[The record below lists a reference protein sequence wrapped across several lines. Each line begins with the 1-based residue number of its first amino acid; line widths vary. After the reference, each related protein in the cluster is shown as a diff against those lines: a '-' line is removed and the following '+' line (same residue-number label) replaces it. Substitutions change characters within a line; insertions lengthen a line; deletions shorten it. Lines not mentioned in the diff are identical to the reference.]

1 MRTASVLFA
10 LLLAA
15 PVLVQSAQAQET
27 SHFRQ
32 KNITEVIERRA
43 ADLDAIPEVYYDYWI
58 VEDDSR
64 LEARLKLYSRYGEE
78 NKGLLQLLNR
88 NDLEN
93 LRPGDTLVV
102 PTDLTL
108 DFRAYSPYP
117 RYYPGARDIEKLVIL
132 DKSIQAFAAYE
143 WGALA
148 RWGIINTGVESARTP
163 SGRFNINWKQDYR
176 ISTLS
181 PGYGSSA
188 PDAELW
194 EMYWVM
200 NIHEARGIHVHQ
212 YALPMG
218 GPASHGCVR
227 LSDPDARW
235 LYAWTDT
242 WDKTGGDHISSVG
255 ATIHEQGTIVL
266 VIGQD
271 IVGMPNPF
279 VFREDYPVLKR
290 VQLPASPYDVPA
302 GTPQQE
308 QFDRLRLQQASARP

>member
-1 MRTASVLFA
+1 MRPLLA
-10 LLLAA
+10 LLTLMLAA
-15 PVLVQSAQAQET
+15 PIARAQET

-32 KNITEVIERRA
+32 NVIAEVIERRSG
-43 ADLDAIPEVYYDYWI
+43 DLDDVPPVYYDYHVI
-58 VEDDSR
+58 ESDSR
-64 LEARLKLYSRYGEE
+64 LEARLKLYRRYGEE

-102 PTDLTL
+102 PTELTL

-117 RYYPGARDIEKLVIL
+117 RYYPGARDIEKLLVL
-132 DKSIQAFAAYE
+132 DKSIQAFGAYE
-143 WGALA
+143 WGKLT
-148 RWGIINTGVESARTP
+148 RWGIINTGTESARTP
-163 SGRFNINWKQDYR
+163 GGRFNVNWKEEYR

-200 NIHEARGIHVHQ
+200 NIHETRGIHLHQ

-242 WDKTGGDHISSVG
+242 WEKTGGEHISSVG
-255 ATIHEQGTIVL
+255 ATIHEQGTMVL
-266 VIGQD
+266 VIGHD
-271 IVGMPNPF
+271 IVGQPNPF
-279 VFREDYPVLKR
+279 VFRDEYPVIRR
-290 VQLPASPYDVPA
+290 VRLPASPYDIPA
-302 GTPQQE
+302 GTPQQQ
-308 QFDRLRLQQASARP
+308 QFDRLRG

>member
-1 MRTASVLFA
+1 MRTLLA
-10 LLLAA
+10 LLVLTLAA
-15 PVLVQSAQAQET
+15 PLARAQET
-27 SHFRQ
+27 AHFRQ
-32 KNITEVIERRA
+32 NVITEVIERRSGS
-43 ADLDAIPEVYYDYWI
+43 LDAVPVVYYDYHAI
-58 VEDDSR
+58 EDDSR
-64 LEARLKLYSRYGEE
+64 LEARLRLYRRYGEE

-117 RYYPGARDIEKLVIL
+117 RAYPGARDIEKLVVL
-132 DKSIQAFAAYE
+132 DKSIQAFGAYE
-143 WGALA
+143 WGRLK
-148 RWGIINTGVESARTP
+148 RWGIINTGTESARTP
-163 SGRFNINWKQDYR
+163 SGRFNVNWKQDYR
-176 ISTLS
+176 VSTLS

-200 NIHEARGIHVHQ
+200 NIHEARGIHLHQ

-242 WDKTGGDHISSVG
+242 WEKTGGTDISSAG
-255 ATIHEQGTIVL
+255 ATVHEQGTVVL
-266 VIGQD
+266 VIGHD
-271 IVGMPNPF
+271 IVGDPNPF
-279 VFREDYPVLKR
+279 VFREDYPVIRR
-290 VQLPASPYDVPA
+290 VRLPASPYDIPA
-302 GTPQQE
+302 GTPQQR
-308 QFDRLRLQQASARP
+308 QFDRQRRAAVQG

>member
-1 MRTASVLFA
+1 MRFVYA
-10 LLLAA
+10 LLGLLIAA
-15 PVLVQSAQAQET
+15 PLVQAQG

-32 KNITEVIERRA
+32 KHIADVIERRA
-43 ADLDAIPEVYYDYWI
+43 EALDQIPEVFYDYYV

-64 LEARLKLYSRYGEE
+64 LEARLKLYRRFGEE

-88 NDLEN
+88 NNLEN

-117 RYYPGARDIEKLVIL
+117 LHYPGASDIEKLVIL

-143 WGALA
+143 WGELA
-148 RWGIINTGVESARTP
+148 RWGIINTGTESARTP
-163 SGRFNINWKQDYR
+163 AGRFNINWKQDYR

-181 PGYGSSA
+181 PGYGSNS

-200 NIHEARGIHVHQ
+200 NIHEARGIHIHQ

-266 VIGQD
+266 VIGHD

-279 VFREDYPVLKR
+279 VFREDYPVMKR
-290 VQLPASPYDVPA
+290 VQLPDSPYDLPP

-308 QFDRLRLQQASARP
+308 QFDRLRAQRASAHP